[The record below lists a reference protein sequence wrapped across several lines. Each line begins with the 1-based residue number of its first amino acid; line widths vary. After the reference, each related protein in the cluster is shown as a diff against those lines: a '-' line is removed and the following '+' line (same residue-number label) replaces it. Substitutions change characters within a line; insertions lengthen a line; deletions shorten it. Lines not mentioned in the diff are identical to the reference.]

1 LLSLST
7 FVATQHFVSNRSN
20 SGRAAD
26 IEPMLMTHI
35 RHPTTKLAVVH
46 SSDVTDRISGVV
58 NGIDAGSD

>member
-46 SSDVTDRISGVV
+46 SSDVQTRFQVS
-58 NGIDAGSD
+58 